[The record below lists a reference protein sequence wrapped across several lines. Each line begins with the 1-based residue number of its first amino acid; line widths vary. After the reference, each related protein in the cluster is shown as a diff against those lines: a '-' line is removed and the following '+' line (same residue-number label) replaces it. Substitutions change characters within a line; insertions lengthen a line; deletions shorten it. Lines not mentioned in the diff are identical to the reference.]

1 MTSLAAQ
8 NTDLELPTP
17 AEHVAGFDIE
27 QEARA
32 LGERIVPTL
41 DPVTVALLLAR
52 LGPSPAE
59 ALRTLPPDAVLQLI
73 ASVDL
78 SPWRQDVLELLLHQ
92 SQILDAGAPSKDDLF
107 LLSMRVHQ
115 LDFDA
120 DRADERTR
128 IEALLRAQGGAM
140 RLDPEQ
146 L

>member
-1 MTSLAAQ
+1 MSRSRTHLCIATAIVGVQLMTSLVAQ
-8 NTDLELPTP
+8 NTDLELSTP
-17 AEHVAGFDIE
+17 AGHVAGFDIE

-32 LGERIVPTL
+32 FGERIVPTL

-59 ALRTLPPDAVLQLI
+59 ALGTLPPDAVLQLLG
-73 ASVDL
+73 SVDL
-78 SPWRQDVLELLLHQ
+78 SPWRQDVLELLLLQ

-120 DRADERTR
+120 D
-128 IEALLRAQGGAM
+128 
-140 RLDPEQ
+140 
-146 L
+146 